1 MERADSKR
9 IVVRDIIRSLLLLVM
24 ATLLGQVFRELGFSE
39 ANIIMVYI
47 LGVLLTAVC
56 TQRRVYSLVSSL
68 VSVLAFNYFFT
79 VPYYTLKAYNDD
91 YPVTFL
97 TMFLSAFISLKISS
111 NSFSSPVRYMVS
123 SYPAR
128 SSSS

>member
-79 VPYYTLKAYNDD
+79 VPYYTLKAYNDCLLYTSD
-91 YPVTFL
+91 AADEL
-97 TMFLSAFISLKISS
+97 
-111 NSFSSPVRYMVS
+111 
-123 SYPAR
+123 
-128 SSSS
+128 